1 MSELFLTNAKV
12 VTHREVFDGG
22 VLIRDGKIEE
32 VLKGD
37 FKPVKG
43 EVKDL
48 KGKYLLPGA
57 IDVHVHFRTPG
68 QTEKEDFVTGSKA
81 ALAGGVTTVLDMPNT
96 KPPIVDQA
104 SLDAKKREVS
114 GKSLVNYGLY
124 VGATLDNLEEI
135 KKVHGACGVKIYMGS
150 STGNLLVDKKEVLEK
165 FLAEYKGLMVVH
177 AEDEDCIE
185 EGKNVHADEISRA
198 SGTRGDARVHSLV
211 RAPRC
216 AEIAVKNLLHL
227 AKKYGARVHIAH
239 CSTMAELEVIK
250 KFKDEKVSVEV
261 TPHHL
266 FLTDKDYEMYGNLIK
281 VNPPIRG
288 LTDQVALWQG
298 IKEGL
303 IDMVAT
309 DHAPHLYE
317 EKMRPYAEAPSGL
330 PGVQT
335 MMPLMLNAVNEGKL
349 SISKV
354 VELTSYN
361 PARRFGIKDRGA
373 IENGYYADL
382 MVVDMDL
389 ARNVEREFLFSKCG
403 WSPFADWKLK
413 GWPVMTLVNGEIMYE
428 WRNKFGER
436 AGMRVEY
443 N

>member
-1 MSELFLTNAKV
+1 MADLILSNAKI
-12 VTHREVFDGG
+12 VTHKEIFDGA
-22 VLIRDGKIEE
+22 VMIKDGRIEAVVRGE
-32 VLKGD
+32 IKGAS
-37 FKPVKG
+37 G

-96 KPPIVDQA
+96 RPPIIDQK
-104 SLDAKKREVS
+104 SLDAKKDEVAR
-114 GKSLVNYGLY
+114 KSLVNFGLY
-124 VGATLDNLEEI
+124 VGATMDNLEEV
-135 KKVHGACGVKIYMGS
+135 KKVIGACGVKIYMGS
-150 STGNLLVDKKEVLEK
+150 STGNLLVDSKEVLEK
-165 FLAEYKGLMVVH
+165 FMAEYKGLMVVH
-177 AEDEDCIE
+177 AEDEECIK
-185 EGKNVHADEISRA
+185 EGMAMFADKVNAGVGEKNE
-198 SGTRGDARVHSLV
+198 ARVHSLI
-211 RAPRC
+211 RASEC
-216 AEIAVKNLLHL
+216 AELAVRTLLHL

-239 CSTMAELEVIK
+239 CSTMAELEIIR
-250 KFKDEKVSVEV
+250 KFKDKNISVEV

-266 FLTDKDYEMYGNLIK
+266 FLTDKDYEMYGTLIK

-298 IKEGL
+298 IKDGL
-303 IDMVAT
+303 IDMIAT

-317 EKMRPYAEAPSGL
+317 EKMKPYAEAPSGV

-335 MMPLMLNAVNEGKL
+335 MLPLMLNAVNEKKL
-349 SISKV
+349 SLTKL

-361 PARRFGIKDRGA
+361 PARLFGLRGKGL
-373 IENGYYADL
+373 IHVGFDADL
-382 MVVDMDL
+382 TVVDLEL
-389 ARNVEREFLFSKCG
+389 AHNVDRKLLFSKCG

-413 GWPVMTLVNGEIMYE
+413 GWPIMTIVNGGIMYE
-428 WRNKFGER
+428 WHSFFGDR
-436 AGMRVEY
+436 PGRLVE